1 LALVL
6 IALLLTC
13 VGCATIEQ
21 IAKQIREKLPFLPK
35 RSKPSYYI
43 HEVRWPGETLSIIA
57 KWYTGNME
65 NWHYLAKANP
75 RLDPTRIRIG
85 TKIRI
90 PPKSLHTQKPMP
102 REFLATT
109 EKRHK
114 PGSVPPT
121 KARTRAQPKLEELKP
136 TDYYHQVRWAGETLS
151 IIAKWYTG
159 KGGNWRLLAETN
171 PKLDPD
177 LIILGARIRI
187 PKNLMHTQKP
197 LPRAYV
203 AAYKPAKK
211 RKPASPASS
220 TDVATKKRSQ
230 PLKSTQ
236 PLEETQQEP
245 LELFGPK

>member
-1 LALVL
+1 L

-21 IAKQIREKLPFLPK
+21 IAKEVREKLPFLSK
-35 RSKPSYYI
+35 RTKPSYYI

-65 NWHYLAKANP
+65 NWHHLAKANP
-75 RLDPTRIRIG
+75 HLDPYRIRIG

-102 REFLATT
+102 REFLAAT
-109 EKRHK
+109 EKRQK
-114 PGSVPPT
+114 PSSVPPT
-121 KARTRAQPKLEELKP
+121 KARTRTQPKPEDLKP
-136 TDYYHQVRWAGETLS
+136 TDYYHQVRAGETLWV
-151 IIAKWYTG
+151 IAKWYTG
-159 KGGNWRLLAETN
+159 KGGNWRLLAEAN

-177 LIILGARIRI
+177 RIIVGARIRI

-211 RKPASPASS
+211 PKPASPALS
-220 TDVATKKRSQ
+220 TDVTPKKRSQ
-230 PLKSTQ
+230 PPKSTH
-236 PLEETQQEP
+236 PLEEAQQEP
-245 LELFGPK
+245 LGLFGPK